1 MSTKDWSTD
10 LEVGDPASY
19 SRNIQVDER
28 RRKIVRLDQV
38 GVAYV
43 ERRRGLGVAYIEM
56 KRAARRDGK

>member
-1 MSTKDWSTD
+1 MSTKDWITD

-28 RRKIVRLDQV
+28 RGKIRLGQA

-43 ERRRGLGVAYIEM
+43 QRRRGLGVAYIEM
-56 KRAARRDGK
+56 KRATRRDVK